1 MEDSTQ
7 IFIIIFTSTIPFW
20 LFMYHPISSL
30 PWVDQVQYH
39 LTSYPFYLWHYFF
52 MYVFVVDFILSAVCN
67 SQNNLFCDNNYNMVK
82 YTSLYIAIGILVL
95 TTISQVINVLNN
107 TYIVKEAEKMRKRR
121 RIRQSV
127 MREHKFIGN
136 PMLSRREKE
145 KKIRKSVLRREDL
158 DNQDEEKYEQIQ
170 NAIEKIKI
178 NINNYT
184 PLKYIYNG
192 IDQLQSTEKKQK
204 LETLLGYALLH
215 RISNSNLSQSQK
227 KKIRKLLYGYRDTLN
242 KKYLLQ
248 LLNIQIIV

>member
-1 MEDSTQ
+1 
-7 IFIIIFTSTIPFW
+7 
-20 LFMYHPISSL
+20 
-30 PWVDQVQYH
+30 
-39 LTSYPFYLWHYFF
+39 
-52 MYVFVVDFILSAVCN
+52 
-67 SQNNLFCDNNYNMVK
+67 
-82 YTSLYIAIGILVL
+82 
-95 TTISQVINVLNN
+95 
-107 TYIVKEAEKMRKRR
+107 EAEKMRKRR